1 MIDGRELLVMVCP
14 LTACRDSLPS
24 ADMTHAPLHL
34 GLFSSSKLSEKCG
47 ETKLQDARR
56 VYSHLYRTI
65 LGLALFVVTFHVW
78 SDYTLLEKPVVVE
91 ELGDFFFWILPCI
104 SPWLILASSLG
115 FCSGFLPSFS

>member
-1 MIDGRELLVMVCP
+1 
-14 LTACRDSLPS
+14 
-24 ADMTHAPLHL
+24 MTHAPLHL